1 MKIEPVDERDSRWE
15 DHGPRFRVYMFDE
28 YGRRG
33 EPDGTLSQGYATST
47 WDITGADLIDA
58 LRWAQERAGDRG
70 LFSIALVADG
80 YDRCTDRGL
89 VWLVGMDY
97 QDSPW
102 DDLAREVQE
111 QMLRRRGRMVV
122 TPA

>member
-1 MKIEPVDERDSRWE
+1 MKIEAVDERDSRWE
-15 DHGPRFRVYMFDE
+15 DHVPRFRVYVFDE

-33 EPDGTLSQGYATST
+33 KSDGTLSQGYATST

-70 LFSIALVADG
+70 LFSIALVAEGD
-80 YDRCTDRGL
+80 DRYTDRGL
-89 VWLVGMDY
+89 GWLVGMDY

-102 DDLAREVQE
+102 DDRAREVQE

-122 TPA
+122 TPP